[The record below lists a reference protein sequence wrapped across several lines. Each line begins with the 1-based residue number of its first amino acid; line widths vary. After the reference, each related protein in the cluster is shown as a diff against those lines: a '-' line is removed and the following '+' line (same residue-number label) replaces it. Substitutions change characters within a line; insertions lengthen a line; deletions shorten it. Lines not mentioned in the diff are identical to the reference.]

1 MLFFNNFLFGIFMK
15 KRFFIYLL
23 ILFFALF
30 LSVYLRP
37 PKLPYV
43 IGMKLSDAS
52 LKLEK
57 LDYIVS
63 TGAIV
68 KIPNINC
75 SRDMDIVVFLSGEDF
90 WKANIYLNEECI
102 VVDTEW
108 KFRPYI

>member
-1 MLFFNNFLFGIFMK
+1 MK
-15 KRFFIYLL
+15 KRFCISLL

-30 LSVYLRP
+30 LAVYLRP

-57 LDYIVS
+57 FDYIVS
-63 TGAIV
+63 TGLIE

-75 SRDMDIVVFLSGEDF
+75 SIDMDIVAFLSGEDF
-90 WKANIYLNEECI
+90 WKADIYLNEDCI